1 MNLRST
7 SADIPATTAKNALTF
22 GGCRRT
28 HVVTTW
34 IGLLGGL
41 IVDFDMIFLRK

>member
-1 MNLRST
+1 M
-7 SADIPATTAKNALTF
+7 PVMTARKALTL
-22 GGCRRT
+22 GGCLFT

-41 IVDFDMIFLRK
+41 ILSLSLYLLSVYD